1 MESPGEG
8 KDSDTR
14 EWVHQRDLLKVRG
27 PGGRSALGVALSQ
40 WGGAGGF
47 AGIWH
52 CCREERQKTL
62 DGRSPSFSKTGIIT
76 HWAAETIWWNA
87 GPVLRKRTL
96 LRKLTLCQFMGILSA
111 VIVPP
116 GLRN

>member
-1 MESPGEG
+1 MLW
-8 KDSDTR
+8 
-14 EWVHQRDLLKVRG
+14 EWLY
-27 PGGRSALGVALSQ
+27 PGGGGVLC
-40 WGGAGGF
+40 GF

-96 LRKLTLCQFMGILSA
+96 IRKLTLCQFTGILSA

-116 GLRN
+116 GLRSRLPGSTLCLHPSFQP